1 MANIAYFEIPADN
14 VDRAKHFYHTLL
26 GWKIQPTKAPMD
38 PSKAA
43 SMQYQDVITGES
55 KEGTLSMG
63 GMYKRQMAESII
75 NYVMVEDVDKVLAKV
90 EKLGGKIVVPKM
102 EIKSVGLT
110 AIIQDTEG
118 NAIGL
123 WKPAMMK

>member
-1 MANIAYFEIPADN
+1 
-14 VDRAKHFYHTLL
+14 
-26 GWKIQPTKAPMD
+26 
-38 PSKAA
+38 
-43 SMQYQDVITGES
+43 
-55 KEGTLSMG
+55 MG